1 MLKSVLFVDN
11 LRCKIVRK
19 ILKNVIICL
28 IIKSVS
34 EVKTLFQ
41 SEQRFFHQ
49 AAEALDVFST
59 LAKVKYKQGNSK
71 QRVCQRNFAKMTM
84 SDTLKTLSGQK
95 CGKRRRLSDS
105 KSV

>member
-11 LRCKIVRK
+11 LRCKIARK

-59 LAKVKYKQGNSK
+59 LTKVKYKQGNSK
-71 QRVCQRNFAKMTM
+71 QRVCQRNFAKLA
-84 SDTLKTLSGQK
+84 DTLKTLSGQK